1 MPEQEINH
9 TEEVIIGTEQGTTF
23 PTKIGTSICNALI
36 DTGAT
41 KSCIR
46 EKYYQQLPSIKM
58 QKLKNISVKSAM
70 GSNLT
75 PLGMIHC
82 SFELGKIKFHS
93 NLIVCRN
100 LTQPLILG
108 RDFLLQHHITVC
120 YAADGKCI
128 LDYQQQE
135 LVASID
141 IEDKPQLN
149 MTHSVTTPGRT
160 LAIVCICN
168 NLDPNQSGSLYEIEP
183 CDMLNEKYP
192 DLCIIP
198 MIHNVDVHRTE
209 HLPLVVI
216 NFASDDVYL
225 SKGETMGF
233 MQIQS
238 LGISEIMTETSTEPS
253 SIIYEDDDKEVLNM
267 QEGEFEKENVD
278 KKFITSPAD
287 VEVHRKVELRDAD
300 ITDEHRKAFK
310 DLCTE
315 FSDIFSTDSGDIGK
329 TPLLEVEIDTGDSLP
344 ITQKPYTLPLK
355 HTEWVQRELEIL
367 EKAGVIVRSVSP
379 WVSPIVVVP
388 KRTAPGE
395 PPKQRLCVDYRALNS
410 LLPPGKKSIL

>member
-1 MPEQEINH
+1 M
-9 TEEVIIGTEQGTTF
+9 
-23 PTKIGTSICNALI
+23 CNALI
-36 DTGAT
+36 DTGTT
-41 KSCIR
+41 KSCISER
-46 EKYYQQLPSIKM
+46 YYQQLPSTKM

-82 SFELGKIKFHS
+82 SFELGKIKFNS

-100 LTQPLILG
+100 LTRPLILG
-108 RDFLLQHHITVC
+108 RDFLLQHHITVH

-128 LDYQQQE
+128 LDYQQHE

-149 MTHSVTTPGRT
+149 MTHSVTIPGRT
-160 LAIVCICN
+160 LAIICVYN

-192 DLCIIP
+192 NLCVIP

-216 NFASDDVYL
+216 NFASDDIYL

-238 LGISEIMTETSTEPS
+238 MEISEI
-253 SIIYEDDDKEVLNM
+253 
-267 QEGEFEKENVD
+267 
-278 KKFITSPAD
+278 
-287 VEVHRKVELRDAD
+287 
-300 ITDEHRKAFK
+300 
-310 DLCTE
+310 
-315 FSDIFSTDSGDIGK
+315 
-329 TPLLEVEIDTGDSLP
+329 ID
-344 ITQKPYTLPLK
+344 
-355 HTEWVQRELEIL
+355 
-367 EKAGVIVRSVSP
+367 
-379 WVSPIVVVP
+379 
-388 KRTAPGE
+388 
-395 PPKQRLCVDYRALNS
+395 
-410 LLPPGKKSIL
+410 